1 MTLSKLS
8 LRNAKRQA
16 GDYLVYFVTIVM
28 AAALI
33 YAFNGLIFSEEV
45 QELSQLLKSLPL
57 TIVLAS
63 MVVVGIIRWLVS
75 YTTNFML
82 TRRSREF
89 GTYILI
95 GLENRQ
101 VARLFFLENLMVG
114 GAALAIGVLLGNLL
128 YQALR
133 AIVLALFGMPYA
145 FSFFFSARALGLTLL
160 YFVLVYLSVQMKS
173 RKRIRGMKIYDLI
186 YYEKQNQSAVI
197 RTGPNRR
204 RIFVLS
210 LVLGIA
216 GSFLLMIG
224 DLLFGLI
231 GAGCVIAFLYGFF
244 LCFAS
249 GVPAFFDRRP
259 ARKYRKQN
267 LLVFRTL
274 TAKLASM
281 GILMATIALLFTA
294 TLISEG
300 TGMIF
305 RAIFRNRTAQNSCF
319 DMILSGD
326 VQTEAFR
333 ACKQYMDENIPV
345 RDSRQYPV
353 YLAKD
358 DTVSSYLES
367 DIEYYRYYDV
377 DTVMRASDYA
387 ALRSMLGYDSVTLA
401 QGQYL
406 IHCRPYVA
414 AALRNWNRTLA
425 VGGQTLAPAGL
436 RTEVFAQ
443 QAYDVNGNG
452 FILVVPDAAAEG
464 CAVDHTMYVA
474 LTEQP
479 VGAVQQDTLDA
490 LLYEAYAENG
500 YSSDMLLY
508 TRTAAEAEVA
518 AMTAMTVF
526 PLFYLA
532 LVLTMTAAAIL
543 TVQQLSETDRYR
555 RQFTLLRKLGMD
567 RREMARALRIQFAV
581 YYAMPAIPPVLIGVP
596 FIVHLAGATEP
607 GIMVGASAPAAIAG
621 IALGLF
627 FAVYAVYILLAYTG
641 LRRNVLPE

>member
-16 GDYLVYFVTIVM
+16 GDYLVYFVTIVL

-33 YAFNGLIFSEEV
+33 YAFNGLIFSKEV

-63 MVVVGIIRWLVS
+63 IVVVGIIRWMIS

-82 TRRSREF
+82 TRRSREL
-89 GTYILI
+89 GTYMLI
-95 GLENRQ
+95 GLESRQ
-101 VARLFFLENLMVG
+101 VARMFFLENLMVG
-114 GAALAIGVLLGNLL
+114 GAALALGVLLGNLL

-133 AIVLALFGMPYA
+133 AIVLALFGTPYT
-145 FSFFFSARALGLTLL
+145 FSFFFSVKALGLTLL
-160 YFVLVYLSVQMKS
+160 YFALVYLSVQMKS

-186 YYEKQNQSAVI
+186 YYEKQNQGAVI
-197 RTGPNRR
+197 RTSRNRR

-210 LVLGIA
+210 VILGIA
-216 GSFLLMIG
+216 GSILLMVG

-231 GAGCVIAFLYGFF
+231 GAGCVIAFLYSFF

-249 GVPAFFDRRP
+249 GVPAFFDRQP

-267 LLVFRTL
+267 LLIFRTL

-326 VQTEAFR
+326 AQTEVFR
-333 ACKQYMDENIPV
+333 DCKQYMDENIPV
-345 RDSRQYPV
+345 RDGWQYPV
-353 YLAKD
+353 YLSKD
-358 DTVSSYLES
+358 DTVTAYLES
-367 DIEYYRYYDV
+367 NMKYHRYYKA
-377 DTVMRASDYA
+377 DTVMRESDYA
-387 ALRSMLGYDSVTLA
+387 ALRSMLGYDAVTLA
-401 QGQYL
+401 PGQYL

-414 AALRNWNRTLA
+414 AALTDWDRTLEI
-425 VGGQTLAPAGL
+425 GGQALVPAGL
-436 RTEVFAQ
+436 RTEIFAQ

-452 FILVVPDAAAEG
+452 FILVVPDAAAEA
-464 CAVDHTMYVA
+464 CVVDHTMYAA
-474 LTEQP
+474 LTEEP
-479 VGAVQQDTLDA
+479 VGAAQQEA
-490 LLYEAYAENG
+490 LYGLQREAYEQNG
-500 YSSDMLLY
+500 YSGDMLLY
-508 TRTAAEAEVA
+508 TRSAAEAEVA
-518 AMTAMTVF
+518 AMTATTVF

-555 RQFTLLRKLGMD
+555 RQFALLRKLGMD
-567 RREMARALRIQFAV
+567 RREMAAALRTQFGI
-581 YYAMPAIPPVLIGVP
+581 YYAMPAIPPLLIGVP

-607 GIMVGASAPAAIAG
+607 GIMVGASAPATIVG
-621 IALGLF
+621 ICLGLF
-627 FAVYAVYILLAYTG
+627 FAVYAVYILLAYTS
-641 LRRNVLPE
+641 LKRNVLPE